1 VNVPTSRSIA
11 PRGLPVFI
19 ALRSENPAV
28 QLFAHRL
35 RADTMIQGPGKL
47 HERSPREDRAE
58 ELIPETYVKPDD
70 SANSR
75 YVTPSTGAV

>member
-1 VNVPTSRSIA
+1 
-11 PRGLPVFI
+11 
-19 ALRSENPAV
+19 
-28 QLFAHRL
+28 
-35 RADTMIQGPGKL
+35 MIQGPGKL